1 MEDGV
6 YYLVGAEQSDY
17 YYRSELLFL
26 RIERMR
32 NVEIDWNRKYSILD
46 IISPQMITDD
56 YDKGRFRLYPGK
68 NTEITFKYTSE
79 IFFETLDYFGRRSMA
94 FTDMSEFYSEI
105 TAIVSVP
112 EEAMIHFALM
122 YAPEVEIIKPRR
134 LRTKVKTILS
144 EAMKMHE

>member
-1 MEDGV
+1 
-6 YYLVGAEQSDY
+6 
-17 YYRSELLFL
+17 
-26 RIERMR
+26 
-32 NVEIDWNRKYSILD
+32 
-46 IISPQMITDD
+46 
-56 YDKGRFRLYPGK
+56 
-68 NTEITFKYTSE
+68 
-79 IFFETLDYFGRRSMA
+79 MA

-134 LRTKVKTILS
+134 LRTKVKKILS